1 MRKITINK
9 KILTTVSNA
18 FSKNDFILHIDNID
32 CSLLTNLD
40 VDETKELHIKAVQEK
55 FTRYDGNLF
64 KYYLNSMGFNNSS
77 QIPPSDSTPPFT
89 PEIEFDARITGE
101 NPLLEISLNEEK
113 GMYSISVRDMEIYNP
128 WSVTNYFNNMCDPQA
143 YWINTS
149 ENSILRELLA
159 EINEEAVKLLLV
171 NLILAIA
178 VDIFVFYGVGMVLNS
193 IKEQGLIFYL
203 FTYVPC
209 VILAL
214 YISVKQFIRYMHIK
228 NGNINY
234 KVDVKHKD

>member
-113 GMYSISVRDMEIYNP
+113 GMYSISVRDMEIYNLLQ
-128 WSVTNYFNNMCDPQA
+128 NNTVKP
-143 YWINTS
+143 
-149 ENSILRELLA
+149 ENKKV
-159 EINEEAVKLLLV
+159 AVKLLLV